1 MNETTSTPHDLDQQA
16 RHVAQI
22 IPHAS
27 SKRVTTFS
35 SHRPFTL
42 CASLAHAATENLS
55 PSPSYIPVTSS
66 DLASLL
72 DLFEDACLLQLK
84 VISTDQLIIKQ
95 LPKLEEARAARRAG
109 RRCDGVLRAAAG
121 GR

>member
-1 MNETTSTPHDLDQQA
+1 VNETTSTPHDQQT
-16 RHVAQI
+16 RHVAQEQSRT
-22 IPHAS
+22 PAPNVS
-27 SKRVTTFS
+27 LPLFS
-35 SHRPFTL
+35 SHRPFAL
-42 CASLAHAATENLS
+42 CVSLARAATENLS